1 MVSFKFSYSRV
12 LAIALVFLLAAGC
25 SEGRYPVHGKVTRED
40 GAPVK
45 ESMVVFES
53 VDRQP
58 NITARGDVDA
68 NGEFELGTTSP
79 GDGAPAGKY
88 RVKITPLVSNP
99 DEPPQTPFDAR
110 FTDFSSSG
118 LEFEVKRGP
127 NDFPI
132 KVARAQGKARRKRE
146 GR

>member
-1 MVSFKFSYSRV
+1 MSHFKSRNTRASSIM
-12 LAIALVFLLAAGC
+12 LFFLVAAGC

-40 GAPVK
+40 GEPVK

-68 NGEFELGTTSP
+68 NGEFALGTTSP

-88 RVKITPLVSNP
+88 RVKVTPLMSNP
-99 DEPPQTPFDAR
+99 DEPPQTPFDPR
-110 FTDFSSSG
+110 FTDFNSSG
-118 LEFEVKRGP
+118 LEFEVKRGA

-132 KVARAQGKARRKRE
+132 KVARAPGKGRRK
-146 GR
+146 